1 MGNVVGLYL
10 YQPHLLSRPCT
21 PELYDVVWHMLH
33 HPRIRSRESVSRE
46 LLMYT
51 HVNTTTERH
60 HRPWQ
65 SGNVVRDAN

>member
-10 YQPHLLSRPCT
+10 YQPHLLSRPCA
-21 PELYDVVWHMLH
+21 PELYNVVWHMLH

-46 LLMYT
+46 LLVYT
-51 HVNTTTERH
+51 HVNTTERH